1 MMLCEIFVKD
11 RLKIA
16 VNCVKQAGFGAAVE
30 NFNTCREYL
39 SLENRDI
46 VWDALYIDHAHI
58 KYLSRFDLELAKL
71 AQKKLELAF
80 CAYFASSVAFMRRNT
95 HFFQQNH
102 FFF

>member
-1 MMLCEIFVKD
+1 MVTMETEHIFRTKSHILGGQIYMEFIQYKYIHV
-11 RLKIA
+11 
-16 VNCVKQAGFGAAVE
+16 CP
-30 NFNTCREYL
+30 Y
-39 SLENRDI
+39 
-46 VWDALYIDHAHI
+46 VWHARI